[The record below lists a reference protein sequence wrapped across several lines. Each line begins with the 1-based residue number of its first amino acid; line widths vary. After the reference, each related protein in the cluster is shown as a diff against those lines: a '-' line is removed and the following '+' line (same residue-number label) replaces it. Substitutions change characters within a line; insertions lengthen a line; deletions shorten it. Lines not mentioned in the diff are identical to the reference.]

1 MDMANNLQDVDV
13 IEVPDEVFEGL
24 DIPKQETEPEPEPE
38 PEPTKE
44 PEAEEPDQK
53 PETVAEPKTEPK
65 KDDGKIP
72 RNVLIA
78 ERKKWQER
86 VKELEGKAKI
96 ADRMTEATGKTPDQ
110 IIAEI
115 DGWKTRQLVDMEGL
129 PEAYAQKL
137 VEQERR
143 LIEIEKSAKEQK
155 FNAEIDSLKSQPLYS
170 NIELHKDEVVEYAVS
185 KGMTAKQAYHALYG
199 DTMYQD
205 MESVIE
211 QRILANMKEKQG
223 AKIDTSTTGIETK
236 PKIDLTSDEL
246 AFAKMAGYT
255 PQEFYKMK
263 NSKSYGTY
271 QKNFGK
277 KG

>member
-1 MDMANNLQDVDV
+1 MANNLQDVDV

-24 DIPKQETEPEPEPE
+24 DIPKQGTEPEPEPE

-96 ADRMTEATGKTPDQ
+96 ADRMAEATGKTPDQ

-115 DGWKTRQLVDMEGL
+115 DGWKARQLVDMEGL

>member
-1 MDMANNLQDVDV
+1 MATNLQNPDV
-13 IEVPDEVFEGL
+13 IEVPDDVFEGL
-24 DIPKQETEPEPEPE
+24 DIPKQDTEPKAEPETTEEPETEEPES
-38 PEPTKE
+38 KE
-44 PEAEEPDQK
+44 TPDPK
-53 PETVAEPKTEPK
+53 PETKAEPKPQ
-65 KDDGKIP
+65 DDGKVP

-96 ADRMTEATGKTPDQ
+96 ADRMAEATGKTADQ

-115 DGWKTRQLVDMEGL
+115 DEWKTKQLVDTEGL
-129 PEAYAQKL
+129 PEAYAKKL

-155 FNAEIDSLKSQPLYS
+155 FNSEIDSLKSQPLYS
-170 NIELHKDEVVEYAVS
+170 NIELHKDEVVEYAAS

-211 QRILANMKEKQG
+211 QRILANLKEKQG
-223 AKIDTSTTGIETK
+223 AKIDTSTTGTETK
-236 PKIDLTSDEL
+236 PKINLTSDEL
-246 AFAKMAGYT
+246 AFAKEAGYT

-263 NSKSYGTY
+263 NSKSYDGY